1 MLWMSNAAIVLCGG
15 RSRRMGRD
23 KAALPFGDET
33 MLERVVRI
41 VRPVVDEV
49 ILVAREGQQVVGGF
63 RDIVR
68 DPAEGLGPLAGLAAG
83 LAAMRSERA
92 FLTSSDVPLLR
103 PEYVTRLFELSDGRQ
118 AAVPHIGGY
127 YMTTSA
133 VYARSVLPV
142 AERLL
147 AQRRLRPF
155 FLVEEVDARLVTA
168 DDLRDAD
175 PNLLSFRNCNEPGDY
190 EAALRDAGFA

>member
-1 MLWMSNAAIVLCGG
+1 MSNAAIVLCGG

-23 KAALPFGDET
+23 KAALPFGGES

-83 LAAMRSERA
+83 LAAMKSERA
-92 FLTSSDVPLLR
+92 FLTSCDVPLLR

-175 PNLLSFRNCNEPGDY
+175 PELLSFRNCNEPGDY

>member
-92 FLTSSDVPLLR
+92 FLTSCDVPLLR